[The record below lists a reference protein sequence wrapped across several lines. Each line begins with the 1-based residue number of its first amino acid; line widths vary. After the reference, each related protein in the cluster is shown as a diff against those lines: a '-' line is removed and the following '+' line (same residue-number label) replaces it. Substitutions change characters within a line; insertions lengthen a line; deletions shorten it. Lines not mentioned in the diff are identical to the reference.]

1 MFTNKKIAIM
11 VILFISFL
19 SSINYSQE
27 IGQIF
32 DSKEADEL
40 FGPVLEKMSIN
51 ADELKSILS
60 STDNKIMFRLENNEY
75 TILGDNRKLLYCSDN
90 FVEQNQVFHLY
101 SKSKVIELLNKGNKQ
116 TVILENRQNVFS
128 ITVGNYTLEKGAPC
142 PPNCG

>member
-60 STDNKIMFRLENNEY
+60 STDNKIMFGLENNEY

-101 SKSKVIELLNKGNKQ
+101 SKSKVLELLNKGNKQ

>member
-1 MFTNKKIAIM
+1 MFSTKKLFLM
-11 VILFISFL
+11 VLLFVSFL
-19 SSINYSQE
+19 SSITYSQE

-51 ADELKSILS
+51 ADELRAILS
-60 STDNKIMFRLENNEY
+60 STDNKIMFRLENNSY
-75 TILGDNRKLLYCSDN
+75 TILGDNRKLLYCTDN
-90 FVEQNQVFHLY
+90 FIDSNQVFHLY
-101 SKSKVIELLNKGNKQ
+101 SKSKVLELLNKGSEQ
-116 TVILENRQNVFS
+116 TVILENRRNVFS